1 MGFFEYSEP
10 FDLVSTLDGGQA
22 FRWRREED
30 QSDGSLWLEGVVFSN
45 ALRIR
50 QVTGGLEWQTSPGSE
65 ISIEPILRDYLRLDD
80 DFSSMMSALDFD
92 DALRDVFAEYKG
104 LRILRQE
111 PWECLV
117 SFICSANNNI
127 PRIKK
132 NVEDMASAFGSA
144 ISESSA
150 GRNAFP
156 SPAELAEAAA
166 TSVGDGGFDATRWG
180 EDNLGRIAPLWL
192 LKQLPNMPACHVA
205 IQHDARGP
213 NNTITSRDSSALLAL
228 AEAVRVIE
236 RDAADAVIVGACSA
250 NIQPVDLTK
259 LNLFENLSRREDDP
273 ETASRPF
280 DMTRDGAVVGEGA
293 AAFVV
298 ERYEHAINRGATI
311 YGEVLG
317 VGAGCDGAGYSNGSG
332 GRGVARSIQSALRR
346 ADIEPRDI
354 GHINA
359 HGQSTQRDDLVEARG
374 YYWGLGD
381 AAARIPVTALKS
393 YFGHFEAGSGAVELA
408 GTLMS
413 LRHQMVPSTLNYH
426 IPDPRCRLNVV
437 HDGPMELRSP
447 TAMTINRTSMGQ
459 SAAAIIRAI

>member
-1 MGFFEYSEP
+1 MTGSSDITRVVISGVGTVSPIGIGNESFWNSLIQGKSGIGPLRSVPSQGFPSRIAAEIPDFDPLEYIQCRKYIKLMSR
-10 FDLVSTLDGGQA
+10 DIQLGTA
-22 FRWRREED
+22 AA
-30 QSDGSLWLEGVVFSN
+30 SLAMN
-45 ALRIR
+45 DA
-50 QVTGGLEWQTSPGSE
+50 GLERGAFDP
-65 ISIEPILRDYLRLDD
+65 DRLG
-80 DFSSMMSALDFD
+80 
-92 DALRDVFAEYKG
+92 VT
-104 LRILRQE
+104 
-111 PWECLV
+111 
-117 SFICSANNNI
+117 
-127 PRIKK
+127 
-132 NVEDMASAFGSA
+132 FG
-144 ISESSA
+144 A
-150 GRNAFP
+150 GRI
-156 SPAELAEAAA
+156 STQPAELAEAAA